1 MKMKNFKIKI
11 LAVSLVSF
19 LLSSCLKE
27 RQANIDTGNNN
38 TLNVVEFLNTG
49 DNYAAQSS
57 KYPQFYAD
65 LGSLST
71 NQSKTI
77 NINVSY
83 SGVNTAPADMT
94 VSLALDQA
102 SLTLYNTQNGTN
114 FVIPPADV
122 ISFPTSVVI
131 KKGTRVVQASL
142 TVKLTNNFDFNK
154 AYGVPLKI
162 TSTSPSATISGNFGS
177 AIYAFGVRNIFDG
190 EYTQTGTMID
200 YANGGLTGYYPNK
213 TYLVTNGA
221 LQVNVYDQTIGG
233 VYHTILSGG
242 SISYYG
248 SFGVQINFN
257 ADYTVASVVNLYGQP
272 ASNGRSAELDPS
284 GVNKWDPVTK
294 TLKIKYWM
302 NQPSVIAP
310 HRTSF
315 DETYTYKGVR

>member
-1 MKMKNFKIKI
+1 MKKLKFNI
-11 LAVSLVSF
+11 LALSLVSF
-19 LLSSCLKE
+19 LMTGCLKE
-27 RQANIDTGNNN
+27 RQANMDTGSGN

-65 LGSLST
+65 LGSLSL

-94 VSLALDQA
+94 VNLALDQA

-114 FVIPPADV
+114 FVIPPSDV
-122 ISFPTSVVI
+122 ISFPSSVVI
-131 KKGTRVVQASL
+131 KKGTRVVQAQL
-142 TVKLTNNFDFNK
+142 TVKVTSNFDFNK

-177 AIYAFGVRNIFDG
+177 AVYAFGVRNIFDG
-190 EYTQTGTMID
+190 EYKQNGTMID
-200 YANGGLTGYYPNK
+200 FANGGLTGYYPNDV
-213 TYLVTNGA
+213 YLVTNGA

-233 VYHTILSGG
+233 IYHAISNGG
-242 SISYYG
+242 SLSYYG

-257 ADYTVASVVNLYGQP
+257 PDYTVASVVNLYGQP

-302 NQPSVIAP
+302 NQPSVITP

-315 DETYTYKGVR
+315 DETFTYVGVR